1 MNKKKAVKLR
11 KQAILM
17 ASMMKVP
24 QDVDTVY
31 YNLKKIYK
39 KSPKDKR

>member
-11 KQAILM
+11 RMARLM
-17 ASMMKVP
+17 ASTMKPVP
-24 QDVDTVY
+24 DVDHVY
-31 YNLKKIYK
+31 DNLKKIYK